1 MNEQCS
7 YHTQLVADIA
17 VIKNDLTYIK
27 DSVCRHVKEGEEKGG
42 FRDRLVVVELA
53 VVSLTKEIA
62 ALKTAKWVTAVIGG
76 LVGGLVS
83 QLLPETIQLIVKMV
97 LR

>member
-1 MNEQCS
+1 MEFCD

-17 VIKNDLTYIK
+17 VIKNEIVFIK
-27 DSVCRHVKEGEEKGG
+27 ERVCKHIEEGEEKGG

-53 VVSLTKEIA
+53 VTTLREEIS
-62 ALKTAKWVTAVIGG
+62 ALKTAKWITAGVAG

-83 QLLPETIQLIVKMV
+83 QLTPEVTSWVVSLIVKH
-97 LR
+97 